1 MSLAIALA
9 VPMCAT
15 ARPVLVAQVASAD
28 EVKAAFLFNFAKFVE
43 WPSDVAPPGAPLIMG
58 VLGNDAV
65 EESLRT
71 VTRGK
76 SVGAHQ
82 LTVKRLTGGDD
93 LTRLHLLFVGAA
105 ERMRMSEVLGRVEG
119 ASVLTVSDVDRFCQS
134 GGVIAL
140 AMEENRVRFDVN
152 LEAAE
157 RRRLRVSSKLLSL
170 ARTVHSTKAAG
181 DRR

>member
-1 MSLAIALA
+1 MGLAIALV
-9 VPMCAT
+9 VPMCVT
-15 ARPVLVAQVASAD
+15 TRPVLDAQMASAD

-43 WPSDVAPPGAPLIMG
+43 WPLDAAPAGAPLVMG

-76 SVGAHQ
+76 VVDGRQ
-82 LTVKRLTGGDD
+82 LAVKRLTNGDD
-93 LTRLHLLFVGAA
+93 LTRVHLLFVGVG
-105 ERMRMSEVLGRVEG
+105 ERVRMSDVLKRVEG
-119 ASVLTVSDVDRFCQS
+119 FGVLTVSDVDRFCQS

-140 AMEENRVRFDVN
+140 VMEENRVRFDVN

-157 RRRLRVSSKLLSL
+157 RGRLKVSSKLLSL
-170 ARTVHSTKAAG
+170 ARTVQSAKASG
-181 DRR
+181 DR